1 MKNPLRMLAAAL
13 VLMFLVA
20 TVGAQ
25 GDVSTPKILREV
37 TPEYTAEAEAAG
49 IEGEVTLEAV
59 VRADGTVSDVKVTTS
74 LDTEYGLDQQA
85 VKALEQWYFEPGRR
99 DGKPVPVL
107 LAIVM
112 RFTLDDN
119 RRRVHDPRTAVEHLK
134 STI

>member
-13 VLMFLVA
+13 VLMFPVA

-37 TPEYTAEAEAAG
+37 TPTAEAEAAG

-59 VRADGTVSDVKVTTS
+59 VRADGSVSDVKVTKS

-85 VKALEQWYFEPGRR
+85 VKGLEQWYFEPGRR